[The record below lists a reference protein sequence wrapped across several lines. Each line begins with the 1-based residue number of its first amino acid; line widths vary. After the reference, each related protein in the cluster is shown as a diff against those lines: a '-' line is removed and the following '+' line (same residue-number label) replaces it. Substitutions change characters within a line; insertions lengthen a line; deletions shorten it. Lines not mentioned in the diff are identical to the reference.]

1 MALVDYPSSDE
12 DDVGDDVDQV
22 HQHNEEDEK
31 TTTTKTSNSN
41 NLKRKRSISRS
52 SKLPPLPSKFHDL
65 YASTV
70 RNSTRDDP
78 GLHGGRKR
86 VIPHIEGNWPTHI
99 YIEWYPSTIEFSSL
113 SSLILKVVS
122 LKRFEIQSFLTSD
135 LGVPLPLHVSLSRAI
150 GFSKDVKD
158 SFLNSFEQA
167 IKSSGIRPFEI
178 GFSGL
183 SWVPNYEKTRWFL
196 VLRLNIPESNAL
208 NKLLHVSNK
217 VVEEFG
223 QPPLYADSR
232 ASENDTKIAHPSKRD
247 AKNFK
252 EKTRQKEESFVN
264 MVDLSKAFHISIA
277 WTLLPPDQEL
287 IEATEQLTSKELMK
301 VQEIQIQTKE
311 IKAKIGNVVTNL
323 PLPVG
328 ITEGKNLFGF

>member
-1 MALVDYPSSDE
+1 MALVDYTSSDE
-12 DDVGDDVDQV
+12 DDVDDDFDQK

-31 TTTTKTSNSN
+31 NITTKTSNSN
-41 NLKRKRSISRS
+41 NLKRKRSISCS
-52 SKLPPLPSKFHDL
+52 SELPPLPSKFHDL

-70 RNSTRDDP
+70 RNSTSDDP
-78 GLHGGRKR
+78 SLHGGRKR

-99 YIEWYPSTIEFSSL
+99 YIEWYPSTIEFRLL
-113 SSLILKVVS
+113 SSLISKVVS
-122 LKRFEIQSFLTSD
+122 LKRFEIQTFLTSD

-183 SWVPNYEKTRWFL
+183 AWVPNYEKTRWFL
-196 VLRLNIPESNAL
+196 VLRLNIPKSNAL

-232 ASENDTKIAHPSKRD
+232 ASEYGTKIAHPSRD
-247 AKNFK
+247 VKNFK
-252 EKTRQKEESFVN
+252 AKTQQKENFVD

-277 WTLLPPDQEL
+277 WTLLPPGQEL
-287 IEATEQLTSKELMK
+287 IEATERLTANELIR

-311 IKAKIGNVVTNL
+311 IKAKIGNVVTNV
-323 PLPVG
+323 PLPEG
-328 ITEGKNLFGF
+328 IAEGKNLFGF